1 MNNTRHNSTGVYK
14 SYGLCLRFPPKVHS
28 LGLWENKDPFTYSV
42 PALEVQMVV
51 IFVLTH
57 LLHYPLKRLGIPKLF
72 SEIMA
77 GIILGPTLPKKFRD
91 LTKRLFPIDTQ
102 GVIGT
107 LTLFGY
113 MLFMF
118 LVGVKMDLS
127 IVNTTGKKAFAVGI
141 LALVVPFMVGN
152 MTSQVLLKEFIR
164 DKDDGSTAS
173 LLFVSGLQSVSP
185 FVVVAML
192 LKELKILNSELGR
205 LALASSLSSEV
216 LGISLAFIMNTLR
229 SFMEDH
235 SLSSALQRVGL
246 IICFILV
253 VIIIIRPA
261 MLWIV
266 KQTPEGRPVKD
277 SYIYSVILLILL
289 AGAFTHWIGEF
300 PILGP
305 FIIGFA
311 VPDGPPLGS
320 TLADKLDSF
329 VSGLFI
335 PLFMTLISLR
345 VNLQAIDL
353 SNPYAIS
360 IVVLIIVVFLAK
372 VVVCIIPAC
381 ICRVPFKDALALG
394 LIMSSK
400 GIVQMSFYSFFR
412 DDQAFNEET
421 FALLVTST
429 AVASVVVPLLVKQL
443 YDPSQKYAGYQK
455 RSIMHSKQGGEIRIV
470 MCIHRPDNILAF
482 LNLIDISCPTK
493 ESPMMVYALHLIE
506 LHGRAHPLFIAHEN
520 HQNPEESPY
529 SGDVVY
535 AFDRH
540 ERRHKG
546 SICAL
551 AFTAISPRKLMHE
564 DICTLALNKTASLI
578 VIPFHRKW
586 AVDGTV
592 ESEDFELRSV
602 NCKILDMAPC
612 SVGILVDRGRHQ
624 GDLSQQQQ
632 QRVAVIFFGGSDD
645 REALFYAKRM
655 AKSRTSGIGLTM
667 VNFIPMVCEASDEE
681 KKLDSEVLNEFT
693 NVGGEEV
700 VYVEEVV
707 KDGAETALIVREMVD
722 EFDLIIVGRHW
733 GVEFPQTSG
742 LKEWSELPEMG
753 VIGDILS
760 SSDLK
765 GRASVLVV
773 QQQKTTA

>member
-1 MNNTRHNSTGVYK
+1 
-14 SYGLCLRFPPKVHS
+14 
-28 LGLWENKDPFTYSV
+28 
-42 PALEVQMVV
+42 
-51 IFVLTH
+51 
-57 LLHYPLKRLGIPKLF
+57 
-72 SEIMA
+72 
-77 GIILGPTLPKKFRD
+77 
-91 LTKRLFPIDTQ
+91 
-102 GVIGT
+102 
-107 LTLFGY
+107 
-113 MLFMF
+113 
-118 LVGVKMDLS
+118 
-127 IVNTTGKKAFAVGI
+127 
-141 LALVVPFMVGN
+141 
-152 MTSQVLLKEFIR
+152 
-164 DKDDGSTAS
+164 
-173 LLFVSGLQSVSP
+173 
-185 FVVVAML
+185 ML

-205 LALASSLSSEV
+205 LALASSLSSEI
-216 LGISLAFIMNTLR
+216 LDITLAFIMNTLR

-235 SLSSALQRVGL
+235 SLSSTLQLIGL

-277 SYIYSVILLILL
+277 SYICSVILLILL

-311 VPDGPPLGS
+311 APDGPPLGS
-320 TLADKLDSF
+320 ALADKLDSF

-345 VNLQAIDL
+345 VNLQAINL

-372 VVVCIIPAC
+372 VVACIIPAC

-429 AVASVVVPLLVKQL
+429 AVASVVLPLLVKQL

-482 LNLIDISCPTK
+482 LNLIDISCPTR

-506 LHGRAHPLFIAHEN
+506 LHGRALPLFISHEN

-529 SGDVVY
+529 CGDVVY
-535 AFDRH
+535 AFGHH

-564 DICTLALNKTASLI
+564 DICTLALNKTASLT

-602 NCKILDMAPC
+602 NCKILDMTPC

-624 GDLSQQQQ
+624 GGLS
-632 QRVAVIFFGGSDD
+632 
-645 REALFYAKRM
+645 
-655 AKSRTSGIGLTM
+655 
-667 VNFIPMVCEASDEE
+667 
-681 KKLDSEVLNEFT
+681 
-693 NVGGEEV
+693 
-700 VYVEEVV
+700 
-707 KDGAETALIVREMVD
+707 
-722 EFDLIIVGRHW
+722 
-733 GVEFPQTSG
+733 
-742 LKEWSELPEMG
+742 
-753 VIGDILS
+753 
-760 SSDLK
+760 
-765 GRASVLVV
+765 
-773 QQQKTTA
+773 